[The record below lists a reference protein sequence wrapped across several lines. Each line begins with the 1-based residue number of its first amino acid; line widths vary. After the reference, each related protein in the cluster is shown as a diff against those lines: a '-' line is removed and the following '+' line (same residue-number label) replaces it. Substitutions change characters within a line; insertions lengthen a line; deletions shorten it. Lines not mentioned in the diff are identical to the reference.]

1 MVRVHLEESRRV
13 GRTSSGKEKY
23 VYFHP
28 LSALMSFT
36 VFIILS
42 VKFNIQLFNHL

>member
-1 MVRVHLEESRRV
+1 MVRVHLEESRGV

-23 VYFHP
+23 AYFHP

-42 VKFNIQLFNHL
+42 VIFKRSRECF